1 MTFLFKLCD
10 TQMIINYLQYL
21 TLLSGTY
28 NYLRVVCH
36 IEVISVSAHTVCLI
50 LLGRVFIPCAK
61 QNGSVGHL
69 GKLLLPGFEAWL
81 RFQLTLLLMF
91 GSSVLY
97 L

>member
-1 MTFLFKLCD
+1 MTFLSMLSD
-10 TQMIINYLQYL
+10 TPMIINYLQYL

-28 NYLRVVCH
+28 NYLRILCY

-50 LLGRVFIPCAK
+50 LLGRVCIPCGK
-61 QNGSVGHL
+61 QNGLVGHL